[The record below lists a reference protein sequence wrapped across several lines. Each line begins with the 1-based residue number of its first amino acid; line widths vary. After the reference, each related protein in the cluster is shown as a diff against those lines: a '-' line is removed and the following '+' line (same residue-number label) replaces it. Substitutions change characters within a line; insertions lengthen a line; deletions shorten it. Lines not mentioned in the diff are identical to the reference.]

1 MSPLLQ
7 HRGVM
12 GAAPLLRP
20 VLEASVADP
29 EAMPDRLVARY
40 LAPFVGKDGVSQLL
54 TLARSVRA
62 QDLDEDELRAIR
74 SPAMIV
80 VGEKDRW
87 LSIRAAERLAGMLP
101 ESRLE
106 RIEGAGRLIPEE
118 EPDRLAELLLSFV
131 GSV

>member
-1 MSPLLQ
+1 
-7 HRGVM
+7 
-12 GAAPLLRP
+12 
-20 VLEASVADP
+20 
-29 EAMPDRLVARY
+29 MPDRLVARY

-62 QDLDEDELRAIR
+62 QDLHEEELRAIR
-74 SPAMIV
+74 APAMIV
-80 VGEKDRW
+80 VGDEDRW
-87 LSIRAAERLAGMLP
+87 LSVRAAERLVGTIP
-101 ESRLE
+101 DSRLE

>member
-1 MSPLLQ
+1 
-7 HRGVM
+7 
-12 GAAPLLRP
+12 
-20 VLEASVADP
+20 
-29 EAMPDRLVARY
+29 
-40 LAPFVGKDGVSQLL
+40 
-54 TLARSVRA
+54 
-62 QDLDEDELRAIR
+62 
-74 SPAMIV
+74 MIV

>member
-1 MSPLLQ
+1 L
-7 HRGVM
+7 H
-12 GAAPLLRP
+12 
-20 VLEASVADP
+20 
-29 EAMPDRLVARY
+29 
-40 LAPFVGKDGVSQLL
+40 
-54 TLARSVRA
+54 
-62 QDLDEDELRAIR
+62 EDELRAIR
-74 SPAMIV
+74 APAMIV

-87 LSIRAAERLAGMLP
+87 LSIRSAERLAGMLP